1 MVHRM
6 NDICTCWLFCAH
18 AIMHYDATSKLHYAT
33 LMRENVTVISYVRN
47 ARAYFG
53 KGYYE

>member
-1 MVHRM
+1 
-6 NDICTCWLFCAH
+6 
-18 AIMHYDATSKLHYAT
+18 MHYDATSKLHYAT